1 MCIKPMRAVLLLLI
15 IAGAAGQSF
24 SAIQTETAL
33 IAGEWD
39 MEVSAGDEVY
49 YLTFTI
55 EETEEGLKGSISESS
70 GYFSDVPLE
79 NITFDGTMLRFEMTV
94 PTPPDGYES
103 LVKAELEL
111 VEGRLEGILTVEEMG
126 LSATAVALKR

>member
-79 NITFDGTMLRFEMTV
+79 NI
-94 PTPPDGYES
+94 
-103 LVKAELEL
+103 
-111 VEGRLEGILTVEEMG
+111 
-126 LSATAVALKR
+126 